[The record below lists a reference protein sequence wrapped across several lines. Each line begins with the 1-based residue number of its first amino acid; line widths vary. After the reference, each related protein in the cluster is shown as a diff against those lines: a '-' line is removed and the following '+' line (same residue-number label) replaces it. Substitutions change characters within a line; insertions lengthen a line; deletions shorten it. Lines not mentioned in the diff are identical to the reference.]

1 MSRSAAVVLVA
12 LWLGLIL
19 PNESSA
25 QSVVRGT
32 VRHAQTA
39 DALPA
44 AIVSFEGAVALST
57 RTDDQG
63 GFSLSGL
70 PGGRY
75 DLRVELAGFEAV
87 RAVVALTGSDT
98 LDLDV
103 ELSPTAQRIAELSV
117 TAPKPRRREGLIT
130 FAEIDEVVGASR
142 DAFELIR
149 HLRPRYLVGRGASTL
164 GDPTRPAAKLNGDTT
179 GGGPAVEVER
189 AKRTAAARGGAP
201 HLPRVS
207 VDDGPLQE
215 IDVLHRIPAER
226 VREIRLMSS
235 LDAATRFGTG
245 VEGGVIQVFTKD

>member
-1 MSRSAAVVLVA
+1 MLLVL

-19 PNESSA
+19 ADEAGA
-25 QSVVRGT
+25 QSVLRGT

-39 DALPA
+39 EGLPA
-44 AIVSFEGAVALST
+44 AMVSCEGAVALST
-57 RTDDQG
+57 RSDDQG
-63 GFSLSGL
+63 GFSLVGL
-70 PGGRY
+70 PAGRY
-75 DLRVELAGFEAV
+75 DLRVELAGFAAV

-103 ELSPTAQRIAELSV
+103 ELSPKAQHIAELSV
-117 TAPKPRRREGLIT
+117 SASRPRRRENLIT
-130 FAEIDEVVGASR
+130 YAEIDEVVGASR

-149 HLRPRYLVGRGASTL
+149 HLRPRYLIGRGASTL
-164 GDPTRPAAKLNGDTT
+164 GDPTRPSAMVNGDTA
-179 GGGPAVEVER
+179 GGGPAVKVER
-189 AKRTAAARGGAP
+189 AKRTAAARAGAP